1 MKYRFLLQSI
11 LASVLMLGIA
21 VYAGRVLRLTGDWY
35 IDPGGEEIGSLA
47 PATIDFLEE
56 LDERLAITYFASS
69 RERMPSHLKEVE
81 EGVRRLLAAMRERAP
96 ERIDY
101 RVIDPERSGAA
112 GIVYAA
118 RKKASAFSVRRVRQ
132 DEHGEQKIW
141 SSLILAYGNRPER
154 LIQGI
159 ENAHLPYLEKLII
172 AQLKGLERPP
182 RPVFA
187 VAAPPTFRLLPAFLG
202 EYGDVIE
209 IDL

>member
-81 EGVRRLLAAMRERAP
+81 EGVRRLLAAMRERA
-96 ERIDY
+96 
-101 RVIDPERSGAA
+101 
-112 GIVYAA
+112 
-118 RKKASAFSVRRVRQ
+118 
-132 DEHGEQKIW
+132 
-141 SSLILAYGNRPER
+141 SSIS
-154 LIQGI
+154 
-159 ENAHLPYLEKLII
+159 
-172 AQLKGLERPP
+172 
-182 RPVFA
+182 
-187 VAAPPTFRLLPAFLG
+187 
-202 EYGDVIE
+202 
-209 IDL
+209 